1 MNYHRLGGFKHHT
14 FILLKLWRP
23 DVQNESYKATI
34 KGQKNWFL
42 CKGGSVPCLSC
53 NVWQFADYL
62 WCSLAS
68 DAVCLFLSSCSRGI
82 FPVCLSASVSKPPL
96 IIRLLILNIL
106 TYTKYTQLG
115 PTLMITFNLL
125 FNTIFPKK
133 VILWITGL
141 GIQLIFCGRQNS
153 MHNCLHRGQRRRSSS
168 ADSEVL
174 FQTMAHPFLTLCSN
188 Y

>member
-1 MNYHRLGGFKHHT
+1 M
-14 FILLKLWRP
+14 LLSS
-23 DVQNESYKATI
+23 DDY
-34 KGQKNWFL
+34 
-42 CKGGSVPCLSC
+42 KGGSVPCLSC